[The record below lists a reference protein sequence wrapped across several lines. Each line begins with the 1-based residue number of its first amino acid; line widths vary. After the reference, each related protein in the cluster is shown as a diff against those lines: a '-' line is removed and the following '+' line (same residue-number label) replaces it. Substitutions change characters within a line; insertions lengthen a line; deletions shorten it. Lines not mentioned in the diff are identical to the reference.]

1 MAEKKISQLTAKG
14 ATVADTDLLVVS
26 ESAGGGSYTTKS
38 VTGANIK
45 GLVTDANLTTTDI
58 TTNDVSTSKHG
69 FAPKAP
75 NDTTKFLRGDGT
87 WAVPAAGSSS
97 GKFGISD
104 STGAYTFYSS
114 LSSAITAASS
124 GQVIELFAD
133 ITESSSTAV
142 DLKAGVIIQGN
153 GHTYTH
159 TSTTGNTFVCPTA
172 GTYQF
177 MNLNINRTV
186 TTPTGAAIF
195 AGKSGAF
202 YHVYTLVFNTTTV
215 QYNYTSSVG
224 ATVFFD
230 PISVHSFIIDGLRAI
245 ANGSGTMIP
254 SSARVTNMRNSYLEN
269 TGTGSGFAAE
279 NFSPSYASL
288 ENCYIKTNSGTSFVL
303 SYSAQARNCTGIS
316 ESGKAYESGF
326 VYDSYGFSNT
336 YRAFDSSV
344 MYNCSA
350 YTTTG
355 VCIYGGGVNM
365 YNCTGQ
371 STTGYVVRPYYGGA
385 KIYNS
390 SLYSSGSIVCYDY
403 DFPVSLMNCSVITD
417 YNNSSG
423 HAIST
428 GPSSAN
434 NQFINNY
441 IQVAN
446 ASANCIKG
454 SQAITAKYT
463 NNNFSGATTSV
474 NANVTQ
480 GTSNSEDSQGNIT
493 I

>member
-1 MAEKKISQLTAKG
+1 MAQKISGLTAKG
-14 ATVADTDLLVVS
+14 ATIADTDLVEVS
-26 ESAGGGSYTTKS
+26 QSAGGGAYVSRS

-45 GLVTDANLTTTDI
+45 ALVTDANMTTSDI
-58 TTNDVSTSKHG
+58 TTNNVSTSKHG

-202 YHVYTLVFNTTTV
+202 YHVYTLVFNATTV

-224 ATVFFD
+224 ATVFVD

-269 TGTGSGFAAE
+269 TGTGSGFASE

-316 ESGKAYESGF
+316 VSGKAFEGG
-326 VYDSYGFSNT
+326 VAYDSYGFSNT
-336 YRAFDSSV
+336 SIAFDAASAF
-344 MYNCSA
+344 NCTA
-350 YTTTG
+350 QTTTG
-355 VCIYGGGVNM
+355 ICFNGSGLIIF
-365 YNCTGQ
+365 NCTGQ
-371 STTGYVVRPYYGGA
+371 STTGYVIRPFFNMSKYY
-385 KIYNS
+385 NC
-390 SLYSSGSIVCYDY
+390 SLYSSGSIVAFDSDY
-403 DFPVSLMNCSVITD
+403 GASFYNCSIISD
-417 YNNSSG
+417 YNNASG
-423 HAIST
+423 HAISI
-428 GPSSAN
+428 GPSSGN
-434 NQFINNY
+434 PQFINNY
-441 IQVAN
+441 IQVGN
-446 ASANCIKG
+446 ASANCLKG
-454 SQAITAKYT
+454 SSAITAKYT